1 MPAAGD
7 AHPALAANAEH
18 QLMARIRLPL
28 DAVVGPTGT
37 GKSDAG
43 IAIAKH
49 IESLGGSAE
58 IINSD
63 SMQFYR
69 GMDIGTAKL
78 APEDRG
84 GVEHHLLDWLEIT
97 DESTA
102 AEYQP
107 VARGKIL
114 ELQAAGKTPILVGG
128 SMLYIAAV
136 LNEFGFAARDE
147 NVRAELEAELERIGE
162 SELYRKLM
170 SLAPDTASRIDPK
183 NGRRIVR
190 ALEVVTIT
198 GEDFAA
204 KLPDLNES
212 WQPVLEIGL
221 NSDRAH
227 LVNRLH
233 LRAAKMWDNGILE
246 EAKSLIPQGIREG
259 KTSSHAIGYAQ
270 ALAQLDSVLTEPEAI
285 EETSR
290 LTARYARRQMSWFRR
305 DPRINWFDYQ
315 DENLMPSITRAVTDY
330 LNE

>member
-1 MPAAGD
+1 MTK
-7 AHPALAANAEH
+7 L
-18 QLMARIRLPL
+18 I
-28 DAVVGPTGT
+28 AVVGPTGT

-49 IESLGGSAE
+49 IETLGGRAE

-78 APEDRG
+78 TLDERQ
-84 GVEHHLLDWLEIT
+84 GVAHHLLDWLEIT

-107 VARGKIL
+107 VARAKIL
-114 ELQAAGKTPILVGG
+114 DLQSNGITPILVGG
-128 SMLYIAAV
+128 SMLYIASV

-147 NVRAELEAELERIGE
+147 TVRAELEAELVRVGE
-162 SELYRKLM
+162 SELYRKLV

-198 GEDFAA
+198 GDDFAA

-227 LVNRLH
+227 LVNRLEQ
-233 LRAAKMWDNGILE
+233 RAAKMWDKGILRE
-246 EAKSLIPQGIREG
+246 VQDLLPLGVREG
-259 KTSSHAIGYAQ
+259 KTSSRAIGYAQ
-270 ALAQLDSVLTEPEAI
+270 AIAQLDGVMTEAQAI
-285 EETSR
+285 EDTAR

-305 DPRINWFDYQ
+305 DPRINWFDSQ
-315 DENLMPSITRAVTDY
+315 AENLIPEILKTVDTH
-330 LNE
+330 LNQ

>member
-1 MPAAGD
+1 MTK
-7 AHPALAANAEH
+7 L
-18 QLMARIRLPL
+18 I
-28 DAVVGPTGT
+28 AVVGPTGT

-49 IESLGGSAE
+49 IESLGGKAE

-78 APEDRG
+78 SLEERDGIP
-84 GVEHHLLDWLEIT
+84 HHLLDLLDIT

-107 VARGKIL
+107 VARAKIL
-114 ELQAAGKTPILVGG
+114 ELQEAGITPILVGG
-128 SMLYIAAV
+128 SMLYIASV

-147 NVRAELEAELERIGE
+147 TIRAELEAELVRVGE
-162 SELYRKLM
+162 SELYRKLQA
-170 SLAPDTASRIDPK
+170 LAPDTASRIDPK

-227 LVNRLH
+227 LVNRLEQ
-233 LRAAKMWDNGILE
+233 RAAKMWEKGILR
-246 EAKSLIPQGIREG
+246 EAESLIPLGVRDG
-259 KTSSHAIGYAQ
+259 KTSSRAIGYAQ
-270 ALAQLDSVLTEPEAI
+270 ALAQLDGEISEALAI
-285 EETSR
+285 EDTAR

-315 DENLMPSITRAVTDY
+315 DENLMPKILQTVDKFLS
-330 LNE
+330 E